1 MSVTQQAQRSRG
13 PRGDVDVR
21 ELILDVTEAMA
32 GKTNPDAVTLRA
44 IAREASVAPRA
55 LSYHFATKR
64 SLLEAVIRRRSSLI
78 SESIMERLVSLR
90 DREGAVTV
98 REAVDA
104 VLQPIVELIEHEPVG
119 GVRWMRIYLTL
130 SHTEDPSQVVQV
142 GFDPEVARLFFE
154 LAARALGGAPDE
166 GARRRLMI
174 GVLGMLEV
182 LARVDQPSY
191 GRPLSESGLDPDFV
205 EQLAIFT
212 SAGIAGLT

>member
-1 MSVTQQAQRSRG
+1 MSVTRQVHRTRG
-13 PRGDVDVR
+13 PRSDVDVR

-78 SESIMERLVSLR
+78 SESIKERLVSLR
-90 DREGAVTV
+90 DREGAVAV

-104 VLQPIVELIEHEPVG
+104 LLLPIVELIEREPVG

-130 SHTEDPSQVVQV
+130 TDADDPSQGVQV

-154 LAARALGGAPDE
+154 VAAGTLGGAPQE
-166 GARRRLMI
+166 GTRRRLMI
-174 GVLGMLEV
+174 GVLAMLEV
-182 LARVDQPSY
+182 LARVDQSSY
-191 GRPLSESGLDPDFV
+191 GRPLRESGLAPDFV
-205 EQLAIFT
+205 EQLAI
-212 SAGIAGLT
+212 

>member
-1 MSVTQQAQRSRG
+1 MRHVGEVSVNRQTQRSRG
-13 PRGDVDVR
+13 PRSDVDVR

-44 IAREASVAPRA
+44 IAREANVAPRA

-64 SLLEAVIRRRSSLI
+64 SLLEAVIRRRSGVI
-78 SESIMERLVSLR
+78 SESIKERLVSLR
-90 DREGAVTV
+90 DRNGAVTV

-104 VLQPIVELIEHEPVG
+104 LLLPIVELIEHEPVA

-130 SHTEDPSQVVQV
+130 SHTENPSQIVQV

-154 LAARALGGAPDE
+154 VAERALGGAPGK
-166 GARRRLMI
+166 GARHRLMI

-182 LARVDQPSY
+182 LARVD
-191 GRPLSESGLDPDFV
+191 
-205 EQLAIFT
+205 
-212 SAGIAGLT
+212 